1 MVKNT
6 RKRVKRVIFS
16 KSRKTRRGGGLPG
29 IIDLITP
36 GCLKKSASSKNSPA
50 NSPTNGKVPLK
61 VNRAIPVTPAN
72 PANPVTPANPATPV
86 TPSSNIDDIVKK
98 SASYSVIDAW
108 VEAKIKKGGF
118 NKGDENVNTPPVGKL
133 HFEVDKD
140 GIDDNLFG
148 SESNNILELPGGTNN
163 YERMFSSGNDNDC
176 LIHSIL
182 TAVSK
187 SFRTLTKD
195 DKDKIASYFRRTILV
210 DIFNAIKTK
219 KAAEKP
225 GDDLKKLNDSIKE
238 LNEDVF
244 LDDFVAGQFG
254 ERYKLGIL
262 IRDRTD
268 PITKWNLTGY
278 DNSQYIMIHNPGK
291 NHFEAIRYNK
301 TNENKYLFDIK
312 ELDTYFNLKNH
323 NKCEINGDPII
334 QGNVVLN
341 TVTTELYSVV
351 EVTTVSNSCSQIN
364 VIPYETTHTKA
375 ILEGIAKTKPP
386 VINILPNIADYYKF
400 AGAMNTNECVNIIKN
415 ILTEQNNM
423 IGGRSKYDQAL
434 SEINSGQ
441 ITNDLIRVVWP
452 MMKDVMQTKTPELE
466 LPNILCA
473 RQYLLDKILRDRL
486 ITITNATLKQIEGGV
501 KPDSIYTLFG
511 KNDWQKNF
519 KKFALCCYIF
529 KTAAV
534 LAFKKTSSYYKALN
548 KLFTSVLD
556 IIDKDVLPSFP
567 TTKTKDDLKRLF
579 DTAKQIIKRP

>member
-1 MVKNT
+1 MVKTT
-6 RKRVKRVIFS
+6 RKRVKKVIFS
-16 KSRKTRRGGGLPG
+16 KSRKIRRGGGLPG
-29 IIDLITP
+29 FFDLITP
-36 GCLKKSASSKNSPA
+36 GCLKKPASSKNSPA
-50 NSPTNGKVPLK
+50 NLPTNGKVPLK
-61 VNRAIPVTPAN
+61 VNRA
-72 PANPVTPANPATPV
+72 NPVAPVGPATTASPASPATLV
-86 TPSSNIDDIVKK
+86 TPSTDIDDIVKK

-118 NKGDENVNTPPVGKL
+118 NKGDENINTPPVGKL
-133 HFEVDKD
+133 HFQVDKD

-148 SESNNILELPGGTNN
+148 SETDNILELPGGTNN

-195 DKDKIASYFRRTILV
+195 DKDKIASYFRRKILV
-210 DIFNAIKTK
+210 DVFNAMKIK

-225 GDDLKKLNDSIKE
+225 GDDLKKLDDTIKE

-244 LDDFVAGQFG
+244 LDDYVAGQFG

-312 ELDTYFNLKNH
+312 ELDTYFNLKNP
-323 NKCEINGDPII
+323 NKCEIGGDPII

-341 TVTTELYSVV
+341 TVSTDLYSVV
-351 EVTTVSNSCSQIN
+351 DVSTVSNSCSQIN

-375 ILEGIAKTKPP
+375 VLEGIAKTKPP
-386 VINILPNIADYYKF
+386 VINILPNIADYVKF
-400 AGAMNTNECVNIIKN
+400 AGAMNTNECDNIIKN

-441 ITNDLIRVVWP
+441 ITSDLIRVVWP

-473 RQYLLDKILRDRL
+473 RQYLLDKTLRDRL

-501 KPDSIYTLFG
+501 KPDNIYTLFG
-511 KNDWQKNF
+511 KTDWQKNL
-519 KKFALCCYIF
+519 KKFAVCCYIF
-529 KTAAV
+529 KSAAV

-548 KLFTSVLD
+548 KLFTRVLD
-556 IIDKDVLPSFP
+556 VIDKDVLPSFEKP
-567 TTKTKDDLKRLF
+567 KTKDDLKRLF
-579 DTAKQIIKRP
+579 DTAKQIIKRS